1 MKNFLFFSICLSGLL
16 GAQTYSNPFVYPIPD
31 NNVTGVKS
39 DISVV
44 LQKTISDA
52 SKVTVN
58 IDLSHSWCG
67 DIIASLL
74 LPTSSPFATDFLINR
89 LGKTAAVPAGSSAN
103 FLAGNVLSF
112 NAAFTTP
119 IIPPNGTSLHIPAGN
134 YKPTASDGGF
144 VADLATLFNNAPVY
158 GIWSLQVIDFE
169 AGDTGSLN
177 NWNIVFDAGA
187 FLGVDTQMI
196 SNPGLSVMQNP
207 FTETLNLKVN
217 NMAKEVRF
225 DIYAMDGKVI
235 YSYNQSNAKN
245 TGGNLQIPTA
255 NWAPGTYILAPMV
268 NGEKLMRIKLL
279 KK

>member
-1 MKNFLFFSICLSGLL
+1 MKNLLFFSICLAGLL

-31 NNVTGVKS
+31 NNFTGIKS
-39 DISVV
+39 DIPVV
-44 LQKTISDA
+44 LQKTISNA
-52 SKVTVN
+52 AKVTVN

-67 DIIASLL
+67 DIVASLF
-74 LPTSSPFATDFLINR
+74 LPTSSPFATNFLINR
-89 LGKTAAVPAGSSAN
+89 LGKTAALPGGSSAN

-119 IIPPNGTSLHIPAGN
+119 IVPPNGTSLNIPAGN
-134 YKPTASDGGF
+134 YKPTASEDGF

-158 GIWSLQVIDFE
+158 GMWSLQLFDRE
-169 AGDTGSLN
+169 YGDTGSLN

-207 FTETLNLKVN
+207 FRETLHLKVN
-217 NMAKEVRF
+217 STAKDVNFE
-225 DIYAMDGKVI
+225 IYALDGKKV
-235 YSYNQSNAKN
+235 YSYKQSNRKN
-245 TGGNLQIPTA
+245 TGGDLQIPAA
-255 NWAPGTYILAPMV
+255 NWAPGKYILTPVV
-268 NGEKLMRIKLL
+268 NGEKLISIPLL